1 MAEPSQKVFPIVFS
15 FDTLNNLPVL
25 GSLGLGLGDL
35 DLALLLDPAD
45 SDDLDLELC
54 AVSFF
59 SLLAASDLEG
69 AGLDDLVRPWPLSR
83 PDFNCAAGSGL
94 SK

>member
-1 MAEPSQKVFPIVFS
+1 MFS
-15 FDTLNNLPVL
+15 FDKRNNLPVF

-54 AVSFF
+54 AASFF
-59 SLLAASDLEG
+59 SLLVASDLEG
-69 AGLDDLVRPWPLSR
+69 AGLEDLGRL
-83 PDFNCAAGSGL
+83 
-94 SK
+94 